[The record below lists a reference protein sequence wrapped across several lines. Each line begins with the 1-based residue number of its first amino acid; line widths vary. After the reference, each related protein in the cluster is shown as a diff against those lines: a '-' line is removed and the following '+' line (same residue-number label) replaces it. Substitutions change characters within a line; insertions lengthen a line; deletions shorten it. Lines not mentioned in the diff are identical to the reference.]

1 MGCFEGKEP
10 DIGSGL
16 SFSLSHEEREATLR
30 VAKPSKKEATHR
42 HAQYRLFHTL
52 GVLMIAM
59 GSYDPFIPNILF
71 LS

>member
-10 DIGSGL
+10 DIGSQ
-16 SFSLSHEEREATLR
+16 SDEAQ
-30 VAKPSKKEATHR
+30 KEATHR
-42 HAQYRLFHTL
+42 HTQYRLFHTL

-71 LS
+71 PP